1 MDRFVESCLKGLD
14 GQALQ
19 LKNLI
24 EEKQATIAIV
34 GLGYVGM
41 PLALEFSQQGFVT
54 IGTDS
59 TMEEYAAAVVGPKEA
74 LNHFSVEELP
84 IDAIIDVLLLRQ
96 RTWMN
101 AEMQMKATTWV
112 LMTLTWVLMT
122 LDVKQFINHHNSI
135 ILSLKMTMY
144 AGRFK
149 DLAIPKKVR

>member
-1 MDRFVESCLKGLD
+1 M
-14 GQALQ
+14 
-19 LKNLI
+19 
-24 EEKQATIAIV
+24 AIV
-34 GLGYVGM
+34 MDHLSTTPTTGGKYSCFYIIFYVFTCVSIS
-41 PLALEFSQQGFVT
+41 FSLVVFFHLLPKGFVT
-54 IGTDS
+54 TGTDS

-96 RTWMN
+96 RTWMI
-101 AEMQMKATTWV
+101 AEMQMKTTIWV
-112 LMTLTWVLMT
+112 LMTLTLTWVLMT
-122 LDVKQFINHHNSI
+122 LDVIKVINHHSSI